1 MPKKTKPVQ
10 HVINWNPRARTL
22 VRGSREPYIISE
34 IHKPEKVDQG
44 MIDNGYDKF
53 TIPKIHI

>member
-1 MPKKTKPVQ
+1 MPKKIKADR
-10 HVINWNPRARTL
+10 HVINWNPRAHTL

-34 IHKPEKVDQG
+34 IHKTEKVDQG

-53 TIPKIHI
+53 TIPQTHV